1 MRFIFF
7 LYTLLIALNAF
18 RGCIVKWVTESN
30 RPASIIEDIELHTMM
45 TAGRPHAVIPSVS
58 TVRRDIKVSF
68 VKCRE
73 KIGKLLKVCV
83 KLYVSGCR

>member
-1 MRFIFF
+1 VRFIFF
-7 LYTLLIALNAF
+7 LYTLLIAF

-83 KLYVSGCR
+83 KLYVSGRR